1 MQSKMPN
8 LILALSLGMALVAQ
22 PRIPI
27 VYDTDIGN
35 DIDDA
40 LTLAFLLQ
48 SPEFDVRAVTTSR
61 FESETRAR
69 LAWKLM
75 RLYGRTSIPIASGAD
90 DALLNRQYRPPAPQF
105 GALTEA
111 DSLPQG
117 AAHKGVALL
126 VDTLIRSERK
136 LTVVTVGPLSNVALA
151 LKTDPR
157 VRDRIDRVVLMGGA
171 VETGQAETNIVNDIG
186 AAAIVFDSGVPV
198 VMAPFDVT
206 RDLHLTG
213 ADLAKITESKVP
225 ATMELTGLIRR
236 WQTWRVGRDPV
247 MHDLL
252 PLIALL
258 HPEWCRFDDGKVE
271 VELASPVT
279 RGMTKFTPAARLPE
293 GAEANVRVVRAVD
306 KRKMLDLFLSR
317 VTVPPIRK

>member
-1 MQSKMPN
+1 MPH
-8 LILALSLGMALVAQ
+8 LILLFLLLALPLSAQ

-27 VYDTDIGN
+27 LYDTDIGN

-75 RLYGRTSIPIASGAD
+75 RLYGHTTIPIASGAG
-90 DALLNRQYRPPAPQF
+90 DALLHHQYRPPAPQF

-111 DSLPQG
+111 DSLPEG

-126 VDTLIRSERK
+126 IDTLLRSERK
-136 LTVVTVGPLSNVALA
+136 LTIVTVGPLSNVALA

-157 VRDRIDRVVLMGGA
+157 VRDRIERIVLMGGA
-171 VETGQAETNIVNDIG
+171 VETGQAETNVLNDIG
-186 AAAIVFDSGVPV
+186 AAAIVFDSGLPV

-247 MHDLL
+247 LHDLL

-258 HPEWCRFDDGKVE
+258 HPEWCRFENGKVD
-271 VELASPVT
+271 VELASPIT
-279 RGMTKFTPAARLPE
+279 RGMTKFTPAARLPDLS
-293 GAEANVRVVRAVD
+293 EANVRVIRAVN

-317 VTVPPIRK
+317 LTVQPIRE

>member
-1 MQSKMPN
+1 MT
-8 LILALSLGMALVAQ
+8 ILPLLLLLPGLLLPAQ

-40 LTLAFLLQ
+40 FTLAFLLQ

-90 DALLNRQYRPPAPQF
+90 DALLHPQYRPPAPQF
-105 GALTEA
+105 GALTDA
-111 DSLPQG
+111 DGLPPG

-126 VDTLIRSERK
+126 VDTLLRAERK

-157 VRDRIDRVVLMGGA
+157 VRDRIERVVLMGGA
-171 VETGQAETNIVNDIG
+171 VDMGQAETNIVNDIG
-186 AAAIVFDSGVPV
+186 AAAIVFAADLPV
-198 VMAPFDVT
+198 IVAPLDVT

-225 ATMELTGLIRR
+225 ATIQLAGLLRR

-247 MHDLL
+247 LHDLL

-258 HPEWCRFDDGKVE
+258 HPEWCRFEDGKVE
-271 VELASPVT
+271 VELTSSLT
-279 RGMTKFTPAARLPE
+279 RGITKFTPASRLPE
-293 GAEANVRVVRAVD
+293 AAAANVRVIRAVD
-306 KRKMLDLFLSR
+306 KRKMLDLFMSR
-317 VTVPPIRK
+317 VTVPPIRQ